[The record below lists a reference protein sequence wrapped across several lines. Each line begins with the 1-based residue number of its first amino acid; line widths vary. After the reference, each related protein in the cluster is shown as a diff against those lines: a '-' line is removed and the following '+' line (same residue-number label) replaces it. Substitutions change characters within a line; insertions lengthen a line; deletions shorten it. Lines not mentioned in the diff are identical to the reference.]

1 MVYGALKHVKGE
13 LHDTNVMTK
22 PAKTK
27 AQTRQEI
34 ESQIESFIR
43 QQGEIE
49 QVEMGASGLQD
60 GKYNTSDMGFIE
72 PKKERTPLNHIVAAI
87 QQRKTDK
94 KTPTT
99 KTKSSSGP
107 KKKVIYDDFGEPI
120 RYVWED

>member
-1 MVYGALKHVKGE
+1 MAYAHMPQKTR
-13 LHDTNVMTK
+13 HDAFAMTK
-22 PAKTK
+22 PKKTK
-27 AQTRQEI
+27 AQTRKEI

-60 GKYNTSDMGFIE
+60 GKYNTSHMGFIE

-94 KTPTT
+94 KTPTA
-99 KTKSSSGP
+99 KPKHNSGP
-107 KKKVIYDDFGEPI
+107 KKKVIYDDFGDPI

>member
-1 MVYGALKHVKGE
+1 
-13 LHDTNVMTK
+13 MTK
-22 PAKTK
+22 PTKTK
-27 AQTRQEI
+27 AQTRKEI

-60 GKYNTSDMGFIE
+60 GKYNTSHMGFIE
-72 PKKERTPLNHIVAAI
+72 PKKDRTPLNHIVAAI
-87 QQRKTDK
+87 QQRKADK
-94 KTPTT
+94 KQPAP
-99 KTKSSSGP
+99 KIKRNSGP